1 MDGWMRTDGADGWMM
16 RADERIDG
24 CGRTDRWMD
33 GADGRM
39 DADGWMDA
47 DGRMDGCGR
56 TNGWMRTDGWSGRTD
71 GADGGTDGWM
81 DRRTDG
87 RTDGGDVQTDK
98 RRIRGWTGRW
108 IYGRTDRIMSRRR
121 QTTKHTNKNMDN

>member
-87 RTDGGDVQTDK
+87 RTGETYRRTNEGSVVGRVDGYMDE
-98 RRIRGWTGRW
+98 
-108 IYGRTDRIMSRRR
+108 RTE
-121 QTTKHTNKNMDN
+121 